1 MSVFSQKPILTFAS
15 LFIRELMAPP
25 FIVMSPPAERS
36 ALNTVPSILSDLP
49 ALTEKPS
56 ITLPLMY
63 ISPKKSMLPTEIS
76 RSDFTVTV
84 SSTLNAET
92 MYLPSA
98 VISVF
103 LPTVMFG
110 IFPGSGMMALP
121 KMFTPGSPGVGCFI
135 SAMMSPLCMGTI
147 RFSSRKSATPNS
159 SCCGFGTRFFS

>member
-1 MSVFSQKPILTFAS
+1 M
-15 LFIRELMAPP
+15 
-25 FIVMSPPAERS
+25 
-36 ALNTVPSILSDLP
+36 
-49 ALTEKPS
+49 TEKPS

-84 SSTLNAET
+84 SSTLKQPVPYIICPSHAET

-103 LPTVMFG
+103 LPT
-110 IFPGSGMMALP
+110 ALP

>member
-1 MSVFSQKPILTFAS
+1 
-15 LFIRELMAPP
+15 
-25 FIVMSPPAERS
+25 MSPPAARS

-84 SSTLNAET
+84 SSTLKQPVPYIICPSHAET